1 MNMECQQSREA
12 SGQKDEFMT
21 SGGPSKSEAQIRKDR
36 PVFSGVLRYF
46 PDALLE
52 VAELSR
58 IGNEQHNPGQP
69 LHWARSKSTDHND
82 ALLRHLIDTG
92 TRDSDGVRHAAKVA
106 WRALAQLQ
114 TEIENERY
122 LYERE
127 AKAEDFFADVALA
140 SGTNI
145 TQWATETEAA
155 EWKPLVDGSAQAA
168 VEGVDHEPEHDPS
181 ISYRF
186 THEDTPNYR
195 SVEGQKR
202 PFHSIR

>member
-1 MNMECQQSREA
+1 
-12 SGQKDEFMT
+12 MT
-21 SGGPSKSEAQIRKDR
+21 SDGPFKSEAQARKDR

-69 LHWARSKSTDHND
+69 LHWARGKSTDHND